1 MKNILKYLRRTKDLF
16 LVFGGDSE
24 LNLEGYSDADFMT
37 DPDDRWSTSGHVF
50 LCNNGAISWK
60 SSKYPIITDSTME
73 AEYISTS
80 DAQRRL
86 FGLRSLL

>member
-37 DPDDRWSTSGHVF
+37 DPDDRRSTSGHVF
-50 LCNNGAISWK
+50 LCNHGAISWK
-60 SSKYPIITDSTME
+60 SFKHPIFIDSTME
-73 AEYISTS
+73 AEYIAAS
-80 DAQRRL
+80 DAAKEAI
-86 FGLRSLL
+86 